1 MISYKEAAK
10 KVWDLSLWETR
21 GEKRD
26 DELQEALLLA
36 IWALMEQARYQ
47 EDEK

>member
-10 KVWDLSLWETR
+10 RVWGLSLWEAG
-21 GEKRD
+21 GEVRD
-26 DELQEALLLA
+26 DKLQEALMLA

-47 EDEK
+47 EGD